1 MAFDATIAGEDSNS
15 YITLEEANEYASE
28 RGHANW
34 DDLDDEDKI
43 AALVNA
49 AEFLDNQY
57 GKRLAGRKATASQ
70 YLQFPRL
77 GIAGITDKKDEFG
90 EYILIIP
97 KKVKYAQM
105 ELALAYLEKN
115 GSFYS
120 GIEDRGLKS
129 FTNSVGP
136 LMEQKQYFSGASG
149 YETYTSRVNNMLS
162 DYLMDG
168 TFVYRV

>member
-1 MAFDATIAGEDSNS
+1 MAIDATIAGENSNS
-15 YITLEEANEYASE
+15 YITLDEANEYAAE
-28 RGHANW
+28 RGHADW
-34 DDLDDEDKI
+34 EDLDDEEKI

-57 GKRLAGRKATASQ
+57 GKRFSGRKATAEQ

-77 GIAGITDKKDEFG
+77 QMAGIIDRKDEFG
-90 EYILIIP
+90 EFILTIP
-97 KKVKYAQM
+97 RKVKYAQM
-105 ELALAYLEKN
+105 ELALAYLEKDN
-115 GSFYS
+115 TFYS

-149 YETYTSRVNNMLS
+149 YETYTSRVNNMLNEF
-162 DYLMDG
+162 LMSG

>member
-1 MAFDATIAGEDSNS
+1 MAIDATIAGENSNS
-15 YITLEEANEYASE
+15 YVTLEEANNYASE
-28 RGHANW
+28 RGHAEW
-34 DDLDDEDKI
+34 EDLDDEEKI

-57 GKRLAGRKATASQ
+57 GKRLAGRKATAEQ

-77 GIAGITDKKDEFG
+77 GVAGIADKKDEFG
-90 EYILIIP
+90 EYVLIVP
-97 KKVKYAQM
+97 KKVKYAQI
-105 ELALAYLEKN
+105 ELALAYLEKE

-120 GIEDRGLKS
+120 GLDDRGLKS

-149 YETYTSRVNNMLS
+149 YEVYTSRVNNMLS
-162 DYLMDG
+162 DFLMSG